1 MKNVEIFN
9 GNWTLSDI
17 KSNPKKIFVFG
28 DNNLRYGKG
37 GQAIIRDLSNTIGLR
52 TKKAPNN
59 QLSSFYSDSDLE
71 ENKKNI
77 IEDILT
83 IKDLQLKGNVIVF
96 SNGGYGTGLSKL
108 KELAPKTFEYLCD
121 CLKSFFNYDN
131 ETGTKYYKVPSNN
144 DIVSGIYVK
153 LNDDDILQPESN
165 SSFKEDFLFNDIYNT
180 YDAIKLEKKISF
192 TSKTSYK
199 KDDIL
204 ILSHIGKKD
213 YLVCK
218 VIHDSLPIN
227 KLEQWSNFEGFN
239 SDFIKVDISDYSQT
253 TFDFICS
260 LSDKGL
266 MTFKSDIFGP
276 VNDVKETT
284 NTIGEPMIV
293 EYKEEEE
300 EKEVDVNK
308 RLDDMDKKLDFLM
321 DFIKSQVSKN

>member
-1 MKNVEIFN
+1 MKSVEIFN

-108 KELAPKTFEYLCD
+108 KEHAPKTFEYLCD

-131 ETGTKYYKVPSNN
+131 ETGNKYYKVPSNN
-144 DIVSGIYVK
+144 DIVSGIYVNLSAK
-153 LNDDDILQPESN
+153 DILQPESN
-165 SSFKEDFLFNDIYNT
+165 SSFKEDFLFGDIYNT

-192 TSKTSYK
+192 TSISLYK

-204 ILSHIGKKD
+204 IFSHIGKKN

-218 VIHDSLPIN
+218 VTHDSLPLN
-227 KLEQWSNFEGFN
+227 NLEQWSNFEGFN
-239 SDFIKVDISDYSQT
+239 TDFIKEDISDYLQT
-253 TFDFICS
+253 TFDFICT
-260 LSDKGL
+260 LDDKGN
-266 MTFKSDIFGP
+266 MVFKSYLFG
-276 VNDVKETT
+276 NSEVKETT
-284 NTIGEPMIV
+284 NTIGEPIIV
-293 EYKEEEE
+293 EYKE

>member
-1 MKNVEIFN
+1 MKKVEIFN
-9 GNWTLSDI
+9 DNWTLIDI
-17 KSNPKKIFVFG
+17 KNNPKKIFVFG

-37 GQAIIRDLSNTIGLR
+37 GQAIIRDLPNTIGLR

-83 IKDLQLKGNVIVF
+83 IKDLQLKGNIIVF

-108 KELAPKTFEYLCD
+108 KENAPKTFEYLCD

-131 ETGTKYYKVPSNN
+131 ETGSKYYKIPSNN
-144 DIVSGIYVK
+144 DIVSGIYVN
-153 LNDDDILQPESN
+153 LNAKDILQPESN
-165 SSFKEDFLFNDIYNT
+165 SSFKEDFLFGDIYNT

-192 TSKTSYK
+192 TSLFSYR

-204 ILSHIGKKD
+204 IFSHIGKKN

-218 VIHDSLPIN
+218 VTHDSLPMN
-227 KLEQWSNFEGFN
+227 NLEQWSNFEGFN
-239 SDFIKVDISDYSQT
+239 SDFIKDDITDYLQT

-260 LSDKGL
+260 LDDKGG
-266 MTFKSDIFGP
+266 MTFKNDIFG
-276 VNDVKETT
+276 NIDDIKETT
-284 NTIGEPMIV
+284 NIIGEPMVV
-293 EYKEEEE
+293 EYKEEE
-300 EKEVDVNK
+300 KELDVSE

-321 DFIKSQVSKN
+321 DFIKSQISKN

>member
-1 MKNVEIFN
+1 MRNVEIFN

-17 KSNPKKIFVFG
+17 KSHPKKIFVFG

-37 GQAIIRDLSNTIGLR
+37 GQAIIRDLPNTIGLR

-108 KELAPKTFEYLCD
+108 KEHAPKTFEYLCD

-131 ETGTKYYKVPSNN
+131 ETGNKYYKIPSND
-144 DIVSGIYVK
+144 DIVSGIYVNLSAK
-153 LNDDDILQPESN
+153 DILQPESN
-165 SSFKEDFLFNDIYNT
+165 SSFKEDFLFGDIYNT
-180 YDAIKLEKKISF
+180 YDAIKLKKKISF
-192 TSKTSYK
+192 TSLFLYK

-204 ILSHIGKKD
+204 IFSHSGKKD

-218 VIHDSLPIN
+218 VTHDSLPIN
-227 KLEQWSNFEGFN
+227 NLEQWSNFEGFN
-239 SDFIKVDISDYSQT
+239 SDFIKVDISDYLQT
-253 TFDFICS
+253 TFEFICS
-260 LSDKGL
+260 LSDKGF
-266 MTFKSDIFGP
+266 MTFNSDIFGT
-276 VNDVKETT
+276 VNEVKETT
-284 NTIGEPMIV
+284 NTIGDPMIV
-293 EYKEEEE
+293 EYKEE

-321 DFIKSQVSKN
+321 DFIKSQISKN

>member
-17 KSNPKKIFVFG
+17 KSSPKKIFVFG

-59 QLSSFYSDSDLE
+59 QLSSFYSDLDLE

-83 IKDLQLKGNVIVF
+83 IKDLQLKGNVVVF

-108 KELAPKTFEYLCD
+108 KEHAPKTFEYLCD

-131 ETGTKYYKVPSNN
+131 ESGNKYYKIPSND
-144 DIVSGIYVK
+144 DIVSGIYVN
-153 LNDDDILQPESN
+153 LNSKDILQPESN
-165 SSFKEDFLFNDIYNT
+165 SSFKEDFLFGDIYNT

-192 TSKTSYK
+192 TSLSLYK

-204 ILSHIGKKD
+204 IFSHFGKKN

-218 VIHDSLPIN
+218 VTHDSLPIDN
-227 KLEQWSNFEGFN
+227 LEQWSNFEGFN
-239 SDFIKVDISDYSQT
+239 SDFIKNDINDYLQT
-253 TFDFICS
+253 PFDFICS
-260 LSDKGL
+260 L
-266 MTFKSDIFGP
+266 
-276 VNDVKETT
+276 DVKGNMVFKNDLFGSSEVRETS
-284 NTIGEPMIV
+284 NTIGEPIIV
-293 EYKEEEE
+293 EYKEER
-300 EKEVDVNK
+300 EVDVNK
-308 RLDDMDKKLDFLM
+308 RLDNMDKKLDFLM
-321 DFIKSQVSKN
+321 DFIKSQISKN

>member
-9 GNWTLSDI
+9 GNWTLDDI
-17 KSNPKKIFVFG
+17 KNNPKSIFVFG

-59 QLSSFYSDSDLE
+59 QPSSFYSDSDLE
-71 ENKKNI
+71 ENKENI

-83 IKDLQLKGNVIVF
+83 IKELQLKGNVIVF

-108 KELAPKTFEYLCD
+108 KEHAPKTFEYLCD

-131 ETGTKYYKVPSNN
+131 ELGTKYYKIPSNN
-144 DIVSGIYVK
+144 EIVSGIYVN
-153 LNDDDILQPESN
+153 LNSKYILQPESN

-204 ILSHIGKKD
+204 IFSYNGKKN

-218 VIHDSLPIN
+218 VTHDSLPIDN
-227 KLEQWSNFEGFN
+227 LEKWSNFEGFN
-239 SDFIKVDISDYSQT
+239 SEFIKDDISDYLQT
-253 TFDFICS
+253 TFDFVCS
-260 LSDKGL
+260 L
-266 MTFKSDIFGP
+266 
-276 VNDVKETT
+276 DVKGNMVFKNDLFGTPKEIKET
-284 NTIGEPMIV
+284 NNIIGESIV
-293 EYKEEEE
+293 EVKE
-300 EKEVDVNK
+300 EVDVNK
-308 RLDDMDKKLDFLM
+308 RLDDMDKKLDLLM
-321 DFIKSQVSKN
+321 DFLKSQIAKN

>member
-1 MKNVEIFN
+1 MKKVEIFN
-9 GNWTLSDI
+9 DNWTLIDI
-17 KSNPKKIFVFG
+17 KNNPKKIFVFG

-37 GQAIIRDLSNTIGLR
+37 GQAIIRDLPNTIGLR

-83 IKDLQLKGNVIVF
+83 IKDLQLKGNIIVF

-108 KELAPKTFEYLCD
+108 KEHAPKTFEYLCD

-131 ETGTKYYKVPSNN
+131 ETGSKYYKIPSNN
-144 DIVSGIYVK
+144 DIVSGIYVN
-153 LNDDDILQPESN
+153 LNAKDILQPESN
-165 SSFKEDFLFNDIYNT
+165 SSFKEDFLFGDIYNT

-192 TSKTSYK
+192 TSLFLYK

-204 ILSHIGKKD
+204 IFSHIGKKN

-218 VIHDSLPIN
+218 VTHDSLPMSN
-227 KLEQWSNFEGFN
+227 LEQWSNFEGFN
-239 SDFIKVDISDYSQT
+239 SDFIKDDITDYLQT

-260 LSDKGL
+260 LDDKGG
-266 MTFKSDIFGP
+266 MTFKNDIFG
-276 VNDVKETT
+276 NIDDIKETT
-284 NTIGEPMIV
+284 NIIGEPMVV
-293 EYKEEEE
+293 EYKEEE
-300 EKEVDVNK
+300 KGLDVSE

-321 DFIKSQVSKN
+321 DFIKSQIAKN

>member
-17 KSNPKKIFVFG
+17 KSHPKKIFVFG

-37 GQAIIRDLSNTIGLR
+37 GQAIIRDLPNTIGLR

-83 IKDLQLKGNVIVF
+83 IKDLQLKGNIIVF

-108 KELAPKTFEYLCD
+108 KEHAPKTFEYLCD

-131 ETGTKYYKVPSNN
+131 ETGNKYYKIPSND
-144 DIVSGIYVK
+144 DIVSGIYVNLSAK
-153 LNDDDILQPESN
+153 DILQPESN

-192 TSKTSYK
+192 TSLFLYK

-204 ILSHIGKKD
+204 IFSHSGKKD

-218 VIHDSLPIN
+218 VTHDSLPIN
-227 KLEQWSNFEGFN
+227 NLEQWSNFEGFN
-239 SDFIKVDISDYSQT
+239 SDFIKVDISDYLQT
-253 TFDFICS
+253 TFEFICS
-260 LSDKGL
+260 LSDKGF
-266 MTFKSDIFGP
+266 MTFNSDIFGT
-276 VNDVKETT
+276 VNEVKETT
-284 NTIGEPMIV
+284 NTIGDPMIV
-293 EYKEEEE
+293 EYKEE

-321 DFIKSQVSKN
+321 DFIKSQISKN

>member
-1 MKNVEIFN
+1 MRNVEIFN
-9 GNWTLSDI
+9 GNWTLDDI
-17 KSNPKKIFVFG
+17 KSHTKKIFVFG

-37 GQAIIRDLSNTIGLR
+37 GQAIIRDLPNTIGLR

-108 KELAPKTFEYLCD
+108 KEHAPKTFEYLCG

-131 ETGTKYYKVPSNN
+131 ETGNKYYKVPSNN
-144 DIVSGIYVK
+144 DIVSGIYVN
-153 LNDDDILQPESN
+153 LNDKDILQPESN
-165 SSFKEDFLFNDIYNT
+165 SSFKEDFLFGDIYNT

-192 TSKTSYK
+192 TSKTTYK

-204 ILSHIGKKD
+204 IFSHSGKKN

-218 VIHDSLPIN
+218 VTHDSLPIDN
-227 KLEQWSNFEGFN
+227 LEQWSNFEGFN
-239 SDFIKVDISDYSQT
+239 SDFIKDDISDYLQT

-260 LSDKGL
+260 LDDKGN
-266 MTFKSDIFGP
+266 MTFKSYLFG
-276 VNDVKETT
+276 NSEEVKETT
-284 NTIGEPMIV
+284 NTIGEPIIV
-293 EYKEEEE
+293 EY
-300 EKEVDVNK
+300 KEVDVNK
-308 RLDDMDKKLDFLM
+308 RLDDMDKKLDMLM
-321 DFIKSQVSKN
+321 DFLKSQIAKN

>member
-1 MKNVEIFN
+1 MRNVEIFN

-37 GQAIIRDLSNTIGLR
+37 GQAIIRDLPNTIGLR

-59 QLSSFYSDSDLE
+59 QLSSFYSDLDLE

-108 KELAPKTFEYLCD
+108 KEHAPKTFDYLCD

-131 ETGTKYYKVPSNN
+131 ETGNKYYKVPSNN

-192 TSKTSYK
+192 TSKTSYE

-218 VIHDSLPIN
+218 VTHDSLPIN
-227 KLEQWSNFEGFN
+227 NLEQWSNFEGFN
-239 SDFIKVDISDYSQT
+239 SDFIKVDTSDYLQT

-260 LSDKGL
+260 LSDKGF
-266 MTFKSDIFGP
+266 MTFKSDIFGS
-276 VNDVKETT
+276 VGEVKETT

-293 EYKEEEE
+293 EYKE

-321 DFIKSQVSKN
+321 DFIKSQIAKN

>member
-17 KSNPKKIFVFG
+17 KSHPKKIFVFG

-37 GQAIIRDLSNTIGLR
+37 GQAIIRDLPNTIGLR

-83 IKDLQLKGNVIVF
+83 IRDLQLKGNVIVF
-96 SNGGYGTGLSKL
+96 SNGYGTGLSKL
-108 KELAPKTFEYLCD
+108 KEHAPKTFEYLCD

-131 ETGTKYYKVPSNN
+131 ETGNKYYKIPSNN
-144 DIVSGIYVK
+144 DIVSGIYVN
-153 LNDDDILQPESN
+153 LNAKDILQPESN
-165 SSFKEDFLFNDIYNT
+165 SSFKEDFLFGDIYNT

-192 TSKTSYK
+192 TSLFSYR

-204 ILSHIGKKD
+204 IFSHIGKKN

-218 VIHDSLPIN
+218 VTHDSLTIN
-227 KLEQWSNFEGFN
+227 NLEQWSNFEGFN
-239 SDFIKVDISDYSQT
+239 SEFIKDDISDYLQT
-253 TFDFICS
+253 TFDFICT
-260 LSDKGL
+260 LDDKGN
-266 MTFKSDIFGP
+266 MVFKSYLFG
-276 VNDVKETT
+276 NSEVKETT
-284 NTIGEPMIV
+284 NTIGEPIIV
-293 EYKEEEE
+293 EYKE

>member
-1 MKNVEIFN
+1 MRNVEIFN

-83 IKDLQLKGNVIVF
+83 IKDLQLKGNIIVF

-108 KELAPKTFEYLCD
+108 KENAPKTFEYLCD

-131 ETGTKYYKVPSNN
+131 ETGNKYYKIPSND
-144 DIVSGIYVK
+144 DIVSGIYVN
-153 LNDDDILQPESN
+153 LNSKDILQPESN
-165 SSFKEDFLFNDIYNT
+165 SSFKEDFLFGDIYNT

-192 TSKTSYK
+192 TSLSLYK

-204 ILSHIGKKD
+204 IFSHFGKKN

-218 VIHDSLPIN
+218 VTHESLPISN
-227 KLEQWSNFEGFN
+227 LEQWSNFEGFN
-239 SDFIKVDISDYSQT
+239 SDFIKDDINNYLQT
-253 TFDFICS
+253 TFEFICT
-260 LSDKGL
+260 LDDKGN
-266 MTFKSDIFGP
+266 MVFKSGVFGSSE
-276 VNDVKETT
+276 VKETT
-284 NTIGEPMIV
+284 NIVGEQIV
-293 EYKEEEE
+293 E
-300 EKEVDVNK
+300 EVDVNK

-321 DFIKSQVSKN
+321 DFIKSQISKN

>member
-17 KSNPKKIFVFG
+17 KSHPKKIFVFG

-37 GQAIIRDLSNTIGLR
+37 GQAIIRDLPNTIGLR

-108 KELAPKTFEYLCD
+108 KEHAPKTFEYLCD

-131 ETGTKYYKVPSNN
+131 ETGNKYYKIPSNN
-144 DIVSGIYVK
+144 DIVSGIYVN
-153 LNDDDILQPESN
+153 LNDKDILQPESN
-165 SSFKEDFLFNDIYNT
+165 SSFKEDFLFGDIYNT

-192 TSKTSYK
+192 TSLFSYR

-204 ILSHIGKKD
+204 IFSHIGKKN

-218 VIHDSLPIN
+218 VTHDSLTIN
-227 KLEQWSNFEGFN
+227 NLEQWSNFEGFN
-239 SDFIKVDISDYSQT
+239 SEFIKDDISDYLQT
-253 TFDFICS
+253 TFDFICT
-260 LSDKGL
+260 LDDKGN
-266 MTFKSDIFGP
+266 MVFKSYLFG
-276 VNDVKETT
+276 NSEVKETT
-284 NTIGEPMIV
+284 NTIGEPIIV
-293 EYKEEEE
+293 EYKE

>member
-1 MKNVEIFN
+1 MRNVEIFN

-37 GQAIIRDLSNTIGLR
+37 GQAIIRDLPNTIGLR

-108 KELAPKTFEYLCD
+108 KEHAPKTFEYLCD

-131 ETGTKYYKVPSNN
+131 ETGNKYYKVPSNN
-144 DIVSGIYVK
+144 DIVSGIYLK

-165 SSFKEDFLFNDIYNT
+165 SSFNEDFLFNDIYNT

-192 TSKTSYK
+192 TSKTSYE

-218 VIHDSLPIN
+218 VTHDSLPIN
-227 KLEQWSNFEGFN
+227 NLEQWSNFEGFN
-239 SDFIKVDISDYSQT
+239 SDFIKVDISEYLQT

-260 LSDKGL
+260 LSDKGF
-266 MTFKSDIFGP
+266 MTFKSDIFGS
-276 VNDVKETT
+276 VSEVKETT

-293 EYKEEEE
+293 EYKEEKEE
-300 EKEVDVNK
+300 DVNK

-321 DFIKSQVSKN
+321 DFIKSQISKN

>member
-1 MKNVEIFN
+1 MRNVEIFN

-83 IKDLQLKGNVIVF
+83 IKDLQLKGNIIVF

-108 KELAPKTFEYLCD
+108 KEHAPKTFEYLCD

-131 ETGTKYYKVPSNN
+131 ETGNKYYKIPSND
-144 DIVSGIYVK
+144 DIVSGIYVN
-153 LNDDDILQPESN
+153 LNSKDILQPESN
-165 SSFKEDFLFNDIYNT
+165 SSFKEDFLFGDIYNT

-192 TSKTSYK
+192 TSLSLYK

-204 ILSHIGKKD
+204 IFSHFGKKN

-218 VIHDSLPIN
+218 VTHESLPISN
-227 KLEQWSNFEGFN
+227 LEQWSNFEGFN
-239 SDFIKVDISDYSQT
+239 SDFIKNDINDYLQT
-253 TFDFICS
+253 TFEFICT
-260 LSDKGL
+260 LDDKGN
-266 MTFKSDIFGP
+266 MVFKSGVFGSSE
-276 VNDVKETT
+276 VKETT
-284 NTIGEPMIV
+284 NIVGEQIV
-293 EYKEEEE
+293 E
-300 EKEVDVNK
+300 EVDVNK

-321 DFIKSQVSKN
+321 DFIKSQISKN